1 MMKPKPKVAVDVDGV
16 LADMH
21 TPCFRL
27 IGLPYTWRDVQVWDF
42 FEELHVDRRTF
53 WEAYKRLW
61 SEKFH
66 LIPLIEEDAPEIIA
80 KLRQRYEV
88 HIMTSR
94 HKETTKGTELWLRH
108 RGIEY
113 DKLIVLPLAADK
125 TKYLDDYLALVDDNP
140 VFAKH
145 SKVILFDR
153 PWNKTVSVNARRI
166 RSLRELL
173 ELPVEPPPQRGV

>member
-1 MMKPKPKVAVDVDGV
+1 MKPRIAIAIDIDGV

-21 TPCFRL
+21 TACFRL
-27 IGLPYTWRDVQVWDF
+27 VGLPYTWQDVKVWDF
-42 FEELHVDRRTF
+42 FEELNVDRQTF
-53 WEAYKRLW
+53 WEVYKKLW
-61 SEKFH
+61 SEKYS

-108 RGIEY
+108 RGIEH

-125 TKYLDDYLALVDDNP
+125 TRYLDDYLALVDDNP
-140 VFAKH
+140 AFAKH

-153 PWNKTVSVNARRI
+153 PWNRHVNTRRRI
-166 RSLRELL
+166 QSLKELL
-173 ELPVEPPPQRGV
+173 EVFPAEVPPQRG